1 MRRHSVRI
9 RLNDAELTLLDEAAA
24 QAGLNRSGLV
34 RALIAGGSDAGTA
47 TRREALALLATA
59 ARAGSAQAAIALERA
74 LRLVDEPG
82 EPVPVR
88 SGPPADRRLSAVVA
102 IT

>member
-34 RALIAGGSDAGTA
+34 RALIAGGSDAGTSTA

-59 ARAGSAQAAIALERA
+59 ARAGSAQAAIALERRFVSSMNRA
-74 LRLVDEPG
+74 SRC
-82 EPVPVR
+82 R
-88 SGPPADRRLSAVVA
+88 
-102 IT
+102 

>member
-34 RALIAGGSDAGTA
+34 RALIAGGSDAGTSTA

-59 ARAGSAQAAIALERA
+59 ARAGSAQAASRWKGA
-74 LRLVDEPG
+74 
-82 EPVPVR
+82 
-88 SGPPADRRLSAVVA
+88 SSRR
-102 IT
+102 

>member
-59 ARAGSAQAAIALERA
+59 ARGRQRTGGDRAGKGAS
-74 LRLVDEPG
+74 
-82 EPVPVR
+82 
-88 SGPPADRRLSAVVA
+88 SRR
-102 IT
+102 